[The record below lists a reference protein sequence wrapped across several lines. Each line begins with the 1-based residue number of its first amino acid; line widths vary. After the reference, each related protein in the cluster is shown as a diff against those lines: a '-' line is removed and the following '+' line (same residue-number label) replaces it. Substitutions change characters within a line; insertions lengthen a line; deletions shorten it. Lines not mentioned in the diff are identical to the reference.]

1 MTWDSVPGNAG
12 ILPASARSDVHPL
25 AAGKSI
31 GAAPYLWV
39 RGSAIRAP
47 ADGRTDWFTGG
58 AESRHP
64 GSGPHQA
71 RCREAASPRANSHE

>member
-1 MTWDSVPGNAG
+1 MTWDSVPANAG

-39 RGSAIRAP
+39 RGSS
-47 ADGRTDWFTGG
+47 D
-58 AESRHP
+58 
-64 GSGPHQA
+64 PHQA